1 LTLLHQKQGN
11 QMPLS
16 TASIQTAAKSPA
28 PSSTVSTPVATVQHT
43 QNIQTV
49 VKTNPM
55 KAVFQSQ
62 QHPFH
67 ILGPSPFPAL
77 TGLFLFTWLVP
88 QVFVMHGLFT
98 DFLRFDAIHI
108 SVMGLYITVMT
119 WFFTVLKES
128 RHGHHTKRVQQG
140 LRLGMILFI
149 ASEVMFFFAFFWAFF
164 HYSLVPSIAIGAVW
178 PPVGTQPLSPW
189 GLPLVNTMLLLTSGV
204 TITLAHAYIVKN
216 KTESFA
222 WYLFLTI
229 LLGAIFLFCQAYEYK
244 YGVKFSWRDN
254 VYGSIFF
261 LTTGFHGFHVT
272 IGTLFLLFCWV
283 RQFFATAYPAWY
295 AKNGEKKQTK
305 PLLGAF
311 QSLLESLGY
320 SNYLAKFWAF
330 TPGHHFGFESAAW
343 YWHFVDVV
351 WLFLYVSIYWWGG
364 F

>member
-1 LTLLHQKQGN
+1 VSISALLETN
-11 QMPLS
+11 TP
-16 TASIQTAAKSPA
+16 AKDSF
-28 PSSTVSTPVATVQHT
+28 
-43 QNIQTV
+43 
-49 VKTNPM
+49 TNPALSYALPPQSKSLPLKM
-55 KAVFQSQ
+55 LLQSQ
-62 QHPFH
+62 KHPFH
-67 ILGPSPFPAL
+67 ILVNSPFPAL

-88 QVFVMHGLFT
+88 QVFVMHGPFT
-98 DFLRFDAIHI
+98 DFLRFDAIHV
-108 SVMGLYITVMT
+108 SVIGLYLTVMS
-119 WFFTVLKES
+119 WFLAVLKES

-216 KTESFA
+216 RMENFA

-229 LLGAIFLFCQAYEYK
+229 LLGAVFLFCQAYEYK

-272 IGTLFLLFCWV
+272 IGTLFLLFCWI
-283 RQFFATAYPAWY
+283 RHFFATTYPVMLAN
-295 AKNGEKKQTK
+295 ATKKTVC
-305 PLLGAF
+305 F
-311 QSLLESLGY
+311 SLLETLGY
-320 SNYLAKFWAF
+320 DIKVAKFWSL
-330 TPGHHFGFESAAW
+330 TPSYHFGFESAAW

-351 WLFLYVSIYWWGG
+351 WLFLYVSVYWWGG